1 MAAKTW
7 PDSMSGGDAP
17 GQGAAA
23 VALAIRAGQMT
34 AREAVEA
41 CIARI
46 EAVDP
51 VVNAVV
57 LRRFDQ
63 ARQEADQADARLAA
77 GEPAGP
83 LHGVPVTIKD
93 QFRVAGLPT
102 TLGLAGRRD
111 RAEASD
117 GPLVRQ
123 LRQAGAIIVGKTNV
137 FQLLAGW
144 ETDNPVFGRTN
155 NPWDLA
161 RTPGGS
167 SGGEAAAIAYGGS
180 RLGLGGDFGGSIR
193 IPAAFCG
200 VCGLKPTAHR
210 LTTLDIPPEPFSAQ
224 EALIAQPGPIAAT
237 VEDLAL
243 AMEILAA
250 HQPEGSDGV
259 VPPVPWPGPASS
271 VDGLGVGWFDDNSL
285 FTPSPAIRRA
295 IGEATGMLASHGA
308 RVVPVQPPDAGQTTR
323 LFLQLAGADRFRAS
337 RNAAR
342 GETLVPALKQ
352 NFTAASMPAPLKRAL
367 GFGMARAGRT
377 RLSRVVATPVP
388 ATPGEYFQLLAQRRQ
403 LLAGTMAAWDEAGI
417 DVLICPVYALPAPL
431 HGTTGDLLEAA
442 SYAFVANLLGLPAG
456 TIPVTRVQPG
466 EDSDRPDSRDPADRL
481 AKQVE
486 QDSAGL
492 PVAVQVIGRP
502 WREDL
507 VLAAMAA
514 IERGARDAGTAPAL
528 PADPRP
534 QATSDARR

>member
-1 MAAKTW
+1 
-7 PDSMSGGDAP
+7 MSGEDVP
-17 GQGAAA
+17 VQGAAA
-23 VALAIRAGQMT
+23 VARAVRAGQMT
-34 AREAVEA
+34 AREALEA

-51 VVNAVV
+51 LVNAVV

-63 ARQEADQADARLAA
+63 ARREADQADARLAA

-117 GPLVRQ
+117 GPLVRR

-155 NPWDLA
+155 NPWSLA

-167 SGGEAAAIAYGGS
+167 SGGEAAAVAYGGS
-180 RLGLGGDFGGSIR
+180 LLGLGGDFGGSIR

-210 LTTLDIPPEPFSAQ
+210 LTRLDTPPEPFSAQ
-224 EALIAQPGPIAAT
+224 EAVIAQPGPIAAT

-259 VPPVPWPGPASS
+259 VPPVPWPGPDGGVA
-271 VDGLGVGWFDDNSL
+271 GLGVGWFDDNGL
-285 FTPSPAIRRA
+285 FTPSPAIRQA
-295 IGEATGMLASHGA
+295 IGEAAGMLASQGA
-308 RVVPVQPPDAGQTTR
+308 RVVPVPPPDAGQATR
-323 LFLQLAGADRFRAS
+323 LFLQLVGADRFRAS
-337 RNAAR
+337 RTAAR

-352 NFTAASMPAPLKRAL
+352 NFTAASMPAPLRRPLSFAL
-367 GFGMARAGRT
+367 ASAGRT
-377 RLSRVVATPVP
+377 RLSRVVAIPFP
-388 ATPGEYFQLLAQRRQ
+388 ATPGEYFQLLDQRRQ
-403 LLAGTMAAWDEAGI
+403 LLAATMAAWDSAGI

-431 HGTTGDLLEAA
+431 HGTTSDLLEAA

-456 TIPVTRVQPG
+456 TVPISQVQAG
-466 EDSDRPDSRDPADRL
+466 QETDRPDSRDPADRL
-481 AKQVE
+481 AKRVE
-486 QDSAGL
+486 QHSSGL

-507 VLAAMAA
+507 VLAAMTA
-514 IERGARDAGTAPAL
+514 IERGARDARTTPAL

-534 QATSDARR
+534 QATSDANR